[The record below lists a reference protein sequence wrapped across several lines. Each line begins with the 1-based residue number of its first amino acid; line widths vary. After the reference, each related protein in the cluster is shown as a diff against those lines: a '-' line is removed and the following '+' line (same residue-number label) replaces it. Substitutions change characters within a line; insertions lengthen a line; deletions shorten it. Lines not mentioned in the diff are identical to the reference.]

1 MTKNLPTGCFK
12 WQEKILSG
20 KKINMLFEA
29 VDLDNKIGHLFVV
42 DIELNAAE
50 ANAKLLLF
58 NEIYTP
64 IFEKD
69 WKTCFS
75 TKWNIMRNLTR
86 NDIIFQ
92 TVLSLFHSVILIYLK
107 LKSTRKSRSKYRIS
121 KEKKKYR
128 I

>member
-1 MTKNLPTGCFK
+1 
-12 WQEKILSG
+12 
-20 KKINMLFEA
+20 MLFEA

-69 WKTCFS
+69 
-75 TKWNIMRNLTR
+75 
-86 NDIIFQ
+86 
-92 TVLSLFHSVILIYLK
+92 
-107 LKSTRKSRSKYRIS
+107 
-121 KEKKKYR
+121 
-128 I
+128 